1 MGPADAK
8 WRPTTQAQGMDRI
21 PRLEFSG
28 GEHSVAR
35 RLRAFRWPCPMMAT
49 ARKANVV
56 LTLVGCVAATLFF
69 FSPRLWLMRH
79 YVPGSFQWDRA
90 HTFLLQC
97 ESPLR
102 RDIEPAMLWRLLPP
116 AACHIAHL
124 RGNTPLVV
132 PWLGALVAISYVAI
146 LLRRKLDDARY
157 VFGGT
162 LLFATTSAILVPVG
176 WLGMNDAWIW
186 LGLLVV
192 AFGRAAWAGPVA
204 CLLCPW
210 IDERFIIGFPLAW
223 LVRRLERNEP
233 WSWKAAAEALWLL
246 PYAATRLWLSQH
258 DPAANDATHR
268 FFTASLAQAVIL
280 VPLAPLGWWM
290 GLRVGWLAII
300 NACRDLLPTQRWTT
314 GAVIFG
320 TMILCLLAASDLSRS
335 IAVLTPIMLL
345 GCFRY
350 AEQQPLRAPSTL
362 LVAGFANLLIPAAH
376 VTYIHIDSISV
387 LPIEI
392 MRLFRT
398 S

>member
-1 MGPADAK
+1 
-8 WRPTTQAQGMDRI
+8 
-21 PRLEFSG
+21 
-28 GEHSVAR
+28 
-35 RLRAFRWPCPMMAT
+35 MMAT
-49 ARKANVV
+49 ARKANLV
-56 LTLVGCVAATLFF
+56 LIVIGCLAATLFF

-97 ESPLR
+97 ETPLR

-116 AACHIAHL
+116 LACHAAHL
-124 RGNTPLVV
+124 RGNTPLIV
-132 PWLGALVAISYVAI
+132 PWLGAIAAISYVAV
-146 LLRRKLDDARY
+146 LLRRRLDDARY
-157 VFGGT
+157 VLGGT
-162 LLFATTSAILVPVG
+162 LLFATTSAILVPVD

-192 AFGRAAWAGPVA
+192 AFARVAWAGPVA

-223 LVRRLERNEP
+223 LVRRLELGEP
-233 WSWKAAAEALWLL
+233 WTWKAAAEALWLL
-246 PYAATRLWLSQH
+246 PYAAIRIWLSRH
-258 DPAANDATHR
+258 DPVASDATHR

-280 VPLAPLGWWM
+280 VPLASLGWWM
-290 GLRVGWLAII
+290 GLRVGWLAVIYAGRGLRPI
-300 NACRDLLPTQRWTT
+300 QLWTT
-314 GAVIFG
+314 CALVLG

-350 AEQQPLRAPSTL
+350 ARQQPSRAPAAL
-362 LVAGFANLLIPAAH
+362 LAVGIANLLVPAAH
-376 VTYIHIDSISV
+376 VTYIHIDPISI

-392 MRLFRT
+392 LRLFRI